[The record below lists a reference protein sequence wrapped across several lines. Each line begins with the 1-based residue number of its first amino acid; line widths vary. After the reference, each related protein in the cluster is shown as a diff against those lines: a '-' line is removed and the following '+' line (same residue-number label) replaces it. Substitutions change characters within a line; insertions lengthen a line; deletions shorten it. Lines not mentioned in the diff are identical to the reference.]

1 MAKLT
6 YEYRVRVEI
15 DTDDWAMTY
24 GSFET
29 GPDLSD
35 DAMEHTK
42 ESINQALGEAFRL
55 VQNGTTLVW
64 VKGPSER

>member
-15 DTDDWAMTY
+15 DADDWAMTY

-35 DAMEHTK
+35 DAMDHTE
-42 ESINQALGEAFRL
+42 ESIRQALIESFGRVA
-55 VQNGTTLVW
+55 NGTKLVW
-64 VKGPSER
+64 VHGPRAL